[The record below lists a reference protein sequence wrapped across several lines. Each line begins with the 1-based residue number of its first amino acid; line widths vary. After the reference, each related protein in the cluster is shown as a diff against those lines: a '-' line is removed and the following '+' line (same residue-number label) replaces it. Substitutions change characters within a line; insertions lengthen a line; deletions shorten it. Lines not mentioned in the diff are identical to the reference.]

1 MMRPNNNA
9 VIISYYVE
17 SPAVRSH
24 LQKMKRQSF
33 SKKPQ
38 TTRKL
43 GSDRRLELLAYAN
56 DLRKTGSQQINPP
69 GKRSTSKPKSWKWCS
84 APAKFQVLFLQIC
97 QGSKGEWDYMRMAS
111 EEKTQTDPLDGV
123 NSRKKR
129 SSAERSRTKPHFCVH
144 YYYYITP
151 SKILFL
157 FSVVCITEFD
167 NISDRNQGNVAD
179 LGEQNIP

>member
-69 GKRSTSKPKSWKWCS
+69 GKRSTSKPKRRLKSILKELAFGCH
-84 APAKFQVLFLQIC
+84 C
-97 QGSKGEWDYMRMAS
+97 NKGWNYGRDDDS
-111 EEKTQTDPLDGV
+111 
-123 NSRKKR
+123 
-129 SSAERSRTKPHFCVH
+129 
-144 YYYYITP
+144 
-151 SKILFL
+151 
-157 FSVVCITEFD
+157 
-167 NISDRNQGNVAD
+167 
-179 LGEQNIP
+179 